1 MIGIPAPATIS
12 APLYAPSPAIREA
25 ARRAVASRDDSRHR
39 AATTPMTRLVYEVV
53 DGS

>member
-1 MIGIPAPATIS
+1 MIGIPAPATIP

-25 ARRAVASRDDSRHR
+25 ARRAATYRSDSRHR
-39 AATTPMTRLVYEVV
+39 AATTPLTRLVYEVV